1 MEEPMK
7 YQIEQLIQQL
17 TSEMVSHGQL
27 ATLYD
32 KRGFSLTAKVEASLM
47 TKCGQIIDKLKL
59 ILNEKTD

>member
-1 MEEPMK
+1 MEELMRHK
-7 YQIEQLIQQL
+7 IEQLIQQL

-32 KRGFSLTAKVEASLM
+32 KRGFSTTAKVEASLM
-47 TKCGQIIDKLKL
+47 TQCGQIIDKLKL